1 MNVYIIMYNGKVSS
15 EGYSTEDKAIDHL
28 ISQGYQQIQGW
39 TFMTH
44 NSFAYIYEI
53 KVA

>member
-1 MNVYIIMYNGKVSS
+1 MNVYIIMYNGNVSS